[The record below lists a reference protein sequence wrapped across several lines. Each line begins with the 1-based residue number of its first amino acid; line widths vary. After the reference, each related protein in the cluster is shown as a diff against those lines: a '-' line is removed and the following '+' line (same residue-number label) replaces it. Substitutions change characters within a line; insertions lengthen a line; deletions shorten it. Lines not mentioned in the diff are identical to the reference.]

1 MHAGIVSNGEPGLM
15 SSKASTKYNPRS
27 ASGNDDVLD
36 QAGRE
41 GTSSVAVSGQARDVS
56 RWPLSLKLPT
66 RELKPQTLHP

>member
-41 GTSSVAVSGQARDVS
+41 GTSSVAVSRSGARRQQVAPEPETS
-56 RWPLSLKLPT
+56 NT
-66 RELKPQTLHP
+66 RA